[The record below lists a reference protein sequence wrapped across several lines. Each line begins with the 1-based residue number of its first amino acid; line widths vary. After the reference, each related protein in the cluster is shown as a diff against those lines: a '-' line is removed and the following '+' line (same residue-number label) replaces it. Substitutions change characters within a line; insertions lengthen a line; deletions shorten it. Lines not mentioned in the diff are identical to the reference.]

1 MVKLELSTHTKTE
14 ENTMK
19 IGIIG
24 AGKMGSGLG
33 KIWAKNGH
41 ELMFSFSHDEQKLK
55 ELAASVSATAQV
67 GTSAAAVQFAD
78 VVLLAVPWGAVYE
91 AVQAAGSLEGKIL
104 FSCVNALKP
113 DMSGM
118 AVGTTTSAAEEI
130 AKLAPGARVV
140 EGLPLFAEVLQ
151 AGDTSFNGEK
161 ATVFYC
167 GDDSEAKTIVAGL
180 LEETAV
186 EAIDIGGLS
195 TARYLEPAMM
205 LLIQLAYMQQM
216 GQVAFKL
223 LRR

>member
-1 MVKLELSTHTKTE
+1 MVRHTKTE
-14 ENTMK
+14 EKTMK

-24 AGKMGSGLG
+24 AGNMGSGLG

-41 ELMFSFSHDEQKLK
+41 ELMFSFSHNEQKLK

-78 VVLLAVPWGAVYE
+78 VVLLAVPWGAVPE
-91 AVQAAGSLEGKIL
+91 ALQAAGSLEGKIL

-151 AGDTSFNGEK
+151 SGDTSFNGEK

-205 LLIQLAYMQQM
+205 LLIQLAYMKQM

>member
-1 MVKLELSTHTKTE
+1 MR
-14 ENTMK
+14 

-24 AGKMGSGLG
+24 GGNIARGLS
-33 KIWAKNGH
+33 KFWAKNGH
-41 ELMFSFSHDEQKLK
+41 ELMFSFSRDEQKLK

-67 GTSAAAVQFAD
+67 GTPIAAVQFAD
-78 VVLLAVPWGAVYE
+78 VVLLAVPWSAVPE
-91 AVQAAGSLEGKIL
+91 ALQAAGSLEGKIL

-151 AGDTSFNGEK
+151 SGDTSFNGAK

-167 GDDSEAKTIVAGL
+167 GDDIEAKAIVAGL

-186 EAIDIGGLS
+186 EAIDVGGLS

>member
-1 MVKLELSTHTKTE
+1 MVRHTKTE
-14 ENTMK
+14 EKTMK

-24 AGKMGSGLG
+24 AGNMGSGLG

-41 ELMFSFSHDEQKLK
+41 ELMFSFSHNEQKLK

-78 VVLLAVPWGAVYE
+78 VILLAVPWGAVPE
-91 AVQAAGSLEGKIL
+91 ALQAAGSLEGKIL

-151 AGDTSFNGEK
+151 SGDTSFNGEK

-205 LLIQLAYMQQM
+205 LLIQLAYMKQM

>member
-1 MVKLELSTHTKTE
+1 
-14 ENTMK
+14 MK

-24 AGKMGSGLG
+24 GGNMASGLG
-33 KIWAKNGH
+33 KFWAKNGH
-41 ELMFSFSHDEQKLK
+41 ELMFSFSRSEQKLK
-55 ELAASVSATAQV
+55 DLAAAVSDTAQI
-67 GTSAAAVQFAD
+67 GTPEQAVQFAD
-78 VVLLAVPWGAVYE
+78 VVLLAVPWTAVPE
-91 AVQAAGSLEGKIL
+91 AIQAAGSLSGKLL

-151 AGDTSFNGEK
+151 SGSTHFNGQE

-167 GDDSEAKTIVAGL
+167 GDDAEAKAIVAEL
-180 LEETAV
+180 LQETAV
-186 EAIDIGGLS
+186 EAIDLGSL
-195 TARYLEPAMM
+195 TAARYLEPAMM
-205 LLIQLAYMQQM
+205 LLIQLAYRQQM

>member
-1 MVKLELSTHTKTE
+1 
-14 ENTMK
+14 MK

-24 AGKMGSGLG
+24 GGNMAKGLG
-33 KIWAKNGH
+33 KFWAQNGH
-41 ELMFSFSHDEQKLK
+41 QLMFSFSRNEQKLK
-55 ELAASVSATAQV
+55 DLATSVSATALV
-67 GTSAAAVQFAD
+67 GTPAECVQFAD
-78 VVLLAVPWGAVYE
+78 VVLLAVPWAAVPE
-91 AVQAAGSLEGKIL
+91 ALLAAGSIDGKIL

-118 AVGTTTSAAEEI
+118 AIGTTTSAAEEI

-151 AGDTSFNGEK
+151 SESTHFNGRE

-167 GDDSEAKTIVAGL
+167 GDDTEAKSVVAEL
-180 LEETAV
+180 LKETGA
-186 EAIDIGGLS
+186 EAIDVGGI
-195 TARYLEPAMM
+195 TMARFIEPAMM
-205 LLIQLAYMQQM
+205 VLIQLAYMQQM

>member
-1 MVKLELSTHTKTE
+1 
-14 ENTMK
+14 MK

-24 AGKMGSGLG
+24 GGNMGSGLG
-33 KIWAKNGH
+33 KYWAKNGH
-41 ELMFSFSHDEQKLK
+41 ELMFGFSRSKQKLQD
-55 ELAASVSATAQV
+55 LAASVSPTARI
-67 GTSAAAVQFAD
+67 GTPAEVVAFAD
-78 VVLLAVPWGAVYE
+78 VVLLAVPWTAVPE
-91 AVQAAGSLEGKIL
+91 ALQAAGSLADKIL

-140 EGLPLFAEVLQ
+140 EALPLFAEVLHS
-151 AGDTSFNGEK
+151 GDTQFNGQT

-167 GDDSEAKTIVAGL
+167 GDDAQAKTVVAGL
-180 LEETAV
+180 LAETAV
-186 EAIDIGGLS
+186 EAIDVGALS
-195 TARYLEPAMM
+195 TARYIEPAMM
-205 LLIQLAYMQQM
+205 ILIQLAYVQQT

>member
-1 MVKLELSTHTKTE
+1 
-14 ENTMK
+14 MK

-24 AGKMGSGLG
+24 SGNIASGLS
-33 KIWAKNGH
+33 KFWVKNGH
-41 ELMFSFSHDEQKLK
+41 ELMFSFSRDEQKLK
-55 ELAASVSATAQV
+55 ALAASVSATAQV
-67 GTSAAAVQFAD
+67 GTPIAAVEFAD
-78 VVLLAVPWGAVYE
+78 VVLLAVPWTAVSE
-91 AVQAAGSLEGKIL
+91 ALQAAGSLEGKIL

-151 AGDTSFNGEK
+151 TGDTSFNGAT

-167 GDDSEAKTIVAGL
+167 GDDAEAKAIVAGL

-205 LLIQLAYMQQM
+205 LLIQLAYMKQM

>member
-1 MVKLELSTHTKTE
+1 
-14 ENTMK
+14 MK

-24 AGKMGSGLG
+24 GGNMASGLS
-33 KIWAKNGH
+33 KFWAKNGH
-41 ELMFSFSHDEQKLK
+41 ELMFSFSRSEQKLK
-55 ELAASVSATAQV
+55 DLAASVSETAQT
-67 GTSAAAVQFAD
+67 GTPEQAVQFAD
-78 VVLLAVPWGAVYE
+78 VVLLSVPWIAVPE
-91 AVQAAGSLEGKIL
+91 AIQAAGSLSGKIL

-151 AGDTSFNGEK
+151 SGSTHFNGQE

-167 GDDSEAKTIVAGL
+167 GDDAEAKAIVADL
-180 LEETAV
+180 LKETAV
-186 EAIDIGGLS
+186 EAIDLGSLS

-205 LLIQLAYMQQM
+205 LLIQLAYVQQM

>member
-1 MVKLELSTHTKTE
+1 
-14 ENTMK
+14 MK

-24 AGKMGSGLG
+24 AGNMGSGLG

-55 ELAASVSATAQV
+55 ALAASVSATAQV
-67 GTSAAAVQFAD
+67 GTAAAAVKFAD
-78 VVLLAVPWGAVYE
+78 VVLLAVPWSAVPE
-91 AVQAAGSLEGKIL
+91 ALQAAGSLEGKLL

-151 AGDTSFNGEK
+151 SGDTSFNGEK